1 MPNDDFIA
9 RPPDMTK
16 IKKFRPT
23 HMNGMCVDVTLTDKE
38 GNEIEMPSPFDIMDE
53 RASLN
58 YSGHSETGR
67 RNGEYL
73 KQVMESVGFQ
83 AYECEWWHF
92 YDVSTDP
99 APLDYEIYDQVTGSV
114 AKNLITE
121 SVLKGFCEISPRGRF
136 F

>member
-1 MPNDDFIA
+1 MMIFIA

-67 RNGEYL
+67 RKRRVFE

-99 APLDYEIYDQVTGSV
+99 APFSDYFRMR
-114 AKNLITE
+114 KNE
-121 SVLKGFCEISPRGRF
+121 SVLIFKLLMGSISAIMLPF
-136 F
+136 FITF

>member
-1 MPNDDFIA
+1 MLIHLEKLGKTF
-9 RPPDMTK
+9 
-16 IKKFRPT
+16 
-23 HMNGMCVDVTLTDKE
+23 VTDKE
-38 GNEIEMPSPFDIMDE
+38 GNEIEMPSPFDAMDE

-99 APLDYEIYDQVTGSV
+99 APFSDYEI
-114 AKNLITE
+114 
-121 SVLKGFCEISPRGRF
+121 
-136 F
+136 

>member
-38 GNEIEMPSPFDIMDE
+38 GNEIEMPSPFDAMDE

-92 YDVSTDP
+92 YDVSTAP
-99 APLDYEIYDQVTGSV
+99 APFSDYEI
-114 AKNLITE
+114 
-121 SVLKGFCEISPRGRF
+121 
-136 F
+136 